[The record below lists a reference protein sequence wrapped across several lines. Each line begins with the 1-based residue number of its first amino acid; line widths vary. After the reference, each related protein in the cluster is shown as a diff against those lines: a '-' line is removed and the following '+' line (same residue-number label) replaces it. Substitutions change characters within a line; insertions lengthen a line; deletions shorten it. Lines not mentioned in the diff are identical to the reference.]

1 VESLMPSEWAAFR
14 AFVFALGLA
23 CGCASDGGFGFKSNT
38 FKNDNNLGDSQIDRK
53 SNDTD
58 RHDQNGDTEADIDD
72 MFSEM
77 NSATGAST
85 DRPTRNE
92 DDPLRD
98 IFESQRA
105 QEIERHLGI
114 E

>member
-1 VESLMPSEWAAFR
+1 MPRQWAAFR
-14 AFVFALGLA
+14 NFLLVLGLA

-38 FKNDNNLGDSQIDRK
+38 FKNGNNLGDNEVDRK

-58 RHDQNGDTEADIDD
+58 RHDDSGDTDAEIDQ
-72 MFSEM
+72 MFSET
-77 NSATGAST
+77 NSGTGAST

>member
-1 VESLMPSEWAAFR
+1 MPSQWA
-14 AFVFALGLA
+14 VFPGFILMLALA
-23 CGCASDGGFGFKSNT
+23 CGCASDGSFGFKSNT
-38 FKNDNNLGDSQIDRK
+38 FKSNDLGDSQIERK

-58 RHDQNGDTEADIDD
+58 RHDATGDTDADIDK
-72 MFSEM
+72 MFSET
-77 NSATGAST
+77 NSAGGASA

>member
-1 VESLMPSEWAAFR
+1 MPSQWAAFR
-14 AFVFALGLA
+14 SFILVLGLA
-23 CGCASDGGFGFKSNT
+23 SGCASDALK
-38 FKNDNNLGDSQIDRK
+38 NNLVGDSQLARK
-53 SNDTD
+53 SNDTKS
-58 RHDQNGDTEADIDD
+58 HDDFGDTDADIDQ
-72 MFSEM
+72 MFRETNTEM
-77 NSATGAST
+77 GAGQ

-98 IFESQRA
+98 LFESQRA

>member
-1 VESLMPSEWAAFR
+1 MPSQWAAASRTFVL
-14 AFVFALGLA
+14 VFALA

-38 FKNDNNLGDSQIDRK
+38 FKNNNLGDSQIDRK

-58 RHDQNGDTEADIDD
+58 RHDGNGDTDADIDK
-72 MFSEM
+72 MFSET
-77 NSATGAST
+77 NSAMGASA

-98 IFESQRA
+98 LFESQRA